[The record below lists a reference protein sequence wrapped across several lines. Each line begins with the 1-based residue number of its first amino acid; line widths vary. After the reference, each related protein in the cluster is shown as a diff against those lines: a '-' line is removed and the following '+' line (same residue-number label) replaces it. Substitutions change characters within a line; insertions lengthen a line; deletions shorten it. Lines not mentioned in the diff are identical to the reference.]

1 MDFGVKDLIK
11 RKLKEQLS
19 KINLNKNGIRKAF

>member
-19 KINLNKNGIRKAF
+19 KINLNKNGIKKAF